1 MCTLSCFS
9 CGQLI
14 TILWTI
20 ARQAPL
26 LMGFSRK
33 EYWSELPCPPP
44 GDLPDPGIKPTSL
57 KPPALAGGFFTT
69 SATWEACYRAMK
81 SWSGDSSQ
89 IRVTIEGEDSAIHKI
104 IQFRTR
110 AYLLNGG
117 LGSARGIRL

>member
-1 MCTLSCFS
+1 MPSCFS
-9 CGQLI
+9 HVQLFV
-14 TILWTI
+14 TLWTI
-20 ARQAPL
+20 ALQAPL
-26 LMGFSRK
+26 SMGFCRQ
-33 EYWSELPCPPP
+33 EYQSGLPFRPP
-44 GDLPDPGIKPTSL
+44 GALPDPGIEPKSL
-57 KPPALAGGFFTT
+57 MPPALAGGFFTT

-89 IRVTIEGEDSAIHKI
+89 IRVTIEGEDSAIHRI

>member
-1 MCTLSCFS
+1 MCSLSRV
-9 CGQLI
+9 QLFV
-14 TILWTI
+14 TPWTV
-20 ARQAPL
+20 ARQRPL
-26 LMGFSRK
+26 SMEFSRQ
-33 EYWSELPCPPP
+33 EYWRGLPFLPP
-44 GDLPDPGIKPTSL
+44 GDLPSPGMEPGSL

-89 IRVTIEGEDSAIHKI
+89 IRVTIEGEDSAIHRI